1 MRITVVGKIITG
13 FVLFG
18 LLLLCTSI
26 LSYWGLSSI
35 RDSAQLVAKEKM
47 PVQAKMLAAQTQ
59 ILNLDKVSLQGYFLN
74 QPDRLNTNFDEF
86 SRLSSQFRDLL
97 TQLDTLPLADEE
109 KQSLQ
114 QAVQASSQY
123 LTASTAMYELRRQ
136 ALQAKQQISEYY
148 KALQFSG
155 GDAGANLLDMAEL
168 DGAEEGRLASVVGA
182 GGRIDNIIITLL
194 NASKEY
200 LVATDAEL
208 STNIEENLVLT
219 LGDLNNNV
227 DYINRLAEGVDTDG
241 LMAAFNEQY
250 QIFVNQ
256 FNGEEGLI
264 SQQRHRIQLIVQA
277 EQQMTQADE
286 SVQLA
291 RQHLATLF
299 AKVNGDTLDGQNAI
313 LDVVQSNIVKTLVIL
328 GLALVLVVIIG
339 TMAARSI
346 SRPLEKIR
354 ASLSI
359 ISQGDLTHKADTTGN
374 DEFAA
379 LAQDVNQ
386 LSASLHQVVERI
398 TRQEGLLNEATRS
411 SQTLSQKTLQQVEQ
425 QTRQIRQTATHTE
438 QVRATSKSN
447 LGQIQ
452 ESQERLNRVLE
463 QTARASELVG
473 ASHQQIQAQA
483 EQAVHSGQIIER
495 LDNNSRNIGGILDVI
510 KTIAA
515 QTNLLALNAA
525 IEAARA
531 GEQGR
536 GFAVVADEVRTL
548 ANRTHQSTEEI
559 EQMILSLQSDA
570 GQAVAAIETGQS
582 QAQASVGLI
591 EKVNDEIGVI
601 REIIEALA
609 KVNVEIVSDT
619 ENQDELLDA
628 VTSSLQQIVEL
639 TEQSGQSTRQSSD
652 AIAEVGE
659 LMHQLNQ
666 AVARFKL

>member
-114 QAVQASSQY
+114 QAVEASSQY
-123 LTASTAMYELRRQ
+123 LTAATAMYELRRQ

-200 LVATDAEL
+200 LVATDVEL

-483 EQAVHSGQIIER
+483 EQAVHSGQIIDR

-591 EKVNDEIGVI
+591 EKVNDEIGLI

>member
-59 ILNLDKVSLQGYFLN
+59 ILTLDKVSLQGYFLN
-74 QPDRLNTNFDEF
+74 QPDRLNANFDEF

-97 TQLDTLPLADEE
+97 TQLDTLPLADDE

-114 QAVQASSQY
+114 QAVEASSQY

-148 KALQFSG
+148 KELQFSG

-379 LAQDVNQ
+379 LARDVNQ

-483 EQAVHSGQIIER
+483 EQAVHSGQIIDR

-559 EQMILSLQSDA
+559 EKMILSLQSDA

-582 QAQASVGLI
+582 QAQESVGLI

-601 REIIEALA
+601 REIIEELA

>member
-74 QPDRLNTNFDEF
+74 QPDRLNANFDEF

-114 QAVQASSQY
+114 QAVEASSQY
-123 LTASTAMYELRRQ
+123 LTAATAMYELRRQ

-483 EQAVHSGQIIER
+483 EQAVHSGQIIDR

-582 QAQASVGLI
+582 QAQESVGLI
-591 EKVNDEIGVI
+591 EKVNDEIGLI

>member
-74 QPDRLNTNFDEF
+74 QPDRLNANFDEF

-97 TQLDTLPLADEE
+97 TQLDTLPLADDG

-114 QAVQASSQY
+114 QAVEASSQY

-168 DGAEEGRLASVVGA
+168 DGAEDGRLASVVGA

-227 DYINRLAEGVDTDG
+227 DYINRLAEGMDTDG

-346 SRPLEKIR
+346 SRPLEKIH

-379 LAQDVNQ
+379 LARDVNQ

-452 ESQERLNRVLE
+452 ESQEHLNRVLE

-483 EQAVHSGQIIER
+483 EQAVHSGQIIDR
-495 LDNNSRNIGGILDVI
+495 LENNSRNIGGILDVI

-582 QAQASVGLI
+582 QAQESVGLI

-659 LMHQLNQ
+659 LMQQLSQ